1 MWDKIKSIL
10 KRDNDGVNNNDKIN
24 KENDIVKANDK
35 LHNSIDDKDK
45 SNDEAEFKFDF
56 RDLLCSIRD
65 KIDYKFNDDLPP
77 LIKITSDEMIFSIN
91 YHKDLI
97 KDKIDVEYKNGHSIS
112 ISKYFV
118 EIDSLYLTSGFF
130 NENEF
135 SFSNESKLKVV
146 AIQEIIST
154 LNKEFDEFSS
164 NNRNAI
170 ELFFMNKDKQ
180 LLDDSQIKIINKLLS
195 QLEKLIIKLALI
207 LSEAKRA

>member
-1 MWDKIKSIL
+1 MWDKIKSMIR
-10 KRDNDGVNNNDKIN
+10 KDNGRVN
-24 KENDIVKANDK
+24 KENDITKTNNE
-35 LHNSIDDKDK
+35 LHNSIDNKDK
-45 SNDEAEFKFDF
+45 SNGEVEFKFDF

-77 LIKITSDEMIFSIN
+77 LIQITSNEMIFSIN

-97 KDKIDVEYKNGHSIS
+97 KDKIDIEYENGHSIN

-118 EIDSLYLTSGFF
+118 EIDSLYLSSDFF
-130 NENEF
+130 NENKF
-135 SFSNESKLKVV
+135 AFNNESKLKVV

-154 LNKEFDEFSS
+154 LNKEFDEFNS

-195 QLEKLIIKLALI
+195 QLEELIIKLALI

>member
-1 MWDKIKSIL
+1 MWDKIKSII
-10 KRDNDGVNNNDKIN
+10 KRDNNKGN
-24 KENDIVKANDK
+24 KENDIAKTNDE

-45 SNDEAEFKFDF
+45 SNNEVEFKFNF

-77 LIKITSDEMIFSIN
+77 LIQITSDKIIFSIN

-97 KDKIDVEYKNGHSIS
+97 KDKISVEYENGHSIS

-118 EIDSLYLTSGFF
+118 EIDSLYLSSDFF
-130 NENEF
+130 NKNKF
-135 SFSNESKLKVV
+135 IFSNESKLKVV

-154 LNKEFDEFSS
+154 LNKEFDEFNN

-170 ELFFMNKDKQ
+170 ELFFMNENKQ
-180 LLDDSQIKIINKLLS
+180 LLDNSQIEIINNLLS
-195 QLEKLIIKLALI
+195 QLEELIIKLALI
-207 LSEAKRA
+207 LSEAKRV